1 MPGVDVR
8 PHFVA
13 RTGAAGARLGDPQA
27 IDAETIQC
35 GGSHSMTQRVSA
47 VIAFSLAAIACRSEP
62 KPPPSSP
69 APATALQ
76 NLVWTSDE
84 AAAFTRARAE
94 HKGVLI
100 DFSATWCIP
109 CEELEKEFRSGATYD
124 VIARDFVL
132 LKFDVSEDNDATAA
146 RRDRYGVTSL
156 PTVVFI
162 TTDGHVVGRVL
173 RVLDADA
180 LLRAVQSAA
189 DAVRQ

>member
-1 MPGVDVR
+1 
-8 PHFVA
+8 
-13 RTGAAGARLGDPQA
+13 
-27 IDAETIQC
+27 
-35 GGSHSMTQRVSA
+35 MTQLVSA
-47 VIAFSLAAIACRSEP
+47 VIAFALAAIACGSES

-69 APATALQ
+69 APAAATSARGGAQ
-76 NLVWTSDE
+76 NLAWTSDE
-84 AAAFTRARAE
+84 AAAFARARAE

-109 CEELEKEFRSGATYD
+109 CEELEKELRSGAVYD
-124 VIARDFVL
+124 VIARDFVP

-162 TTDGHVVGRVL
+162 TTDGKVVGRVL
-173 RVLDADA
+173 QVLEAGA

-189 DAVRQ
+189 DAVRQHMPAASTAEPAGAR